1 MKNLK
6 LIGFGVL
13 ISGSF
18 GYGQNTGVPQPVKD
32 AFAQK
37 FPMVKSEKW
46 SKENSMEWEAEFKM
60 KGIKYSANF
69 LEDGTWKETEHLVK
83 MNDIPSDIKKTLDT
97 DFSSY
102 KITEAEI
109 SETGTGSVYEFEI
122 KKGKEMME
130 VAIDNS
136 GTVVK
141 KELFNKNDDKD

>member
-1 MKNLK
+1 
-6 LIGFGVL
+6 
-13 ISGSF
+13 
-18 GYGQNTGVPQPVKD
+18 
-32 AFAQK
+32 
-37 FPMVKSEKW
+37 
-46 SKENSMEWEAEFKM
+46 
-60 KGIKYSANF
+60 
-69 LEDGTWKETEHLVK
+69 